1 MAVDLSTTW
10 LGLALKHP
18 LMVGASPLVD
28 NLDTV
33 RALEDAGASA
43 LTMHSLFEEQLVAE
57 QLAAHRHFDG
67 PAESFAEA
75 QSWFPATGD
84 FKLGPDAYLEQIRK
98 VKAAVK
104 VPVIGSLNGSTPGGW
119 IRYAKLIEQ
128 AGASA
133 LELNLY
139 SLAADPSQDA
149 HAVERQQLEVVR
161 EVKKAVKVPLAVKL
175 SPFYSSLPS
184 FVRQLEAEGVAG
196 LVLFNRLYQPDID
209 VEALTLDRVLHLSDR
224 SELLLRLRWLAILSP
239 HTRLSLAASGGV
251 HSQLDAVKA
260 LMAGAGSV
268 QVVSELL
275 TKGPARLE
283 ELVAGLGSWLAEHE
297 YESVAQ
303 LVGSMNL
310 ARAPDPSG
318 YERAN
323 YVKLLQSWH
332 GTGAR

>member
-10 LGLALKHP
+10 LGLPLEHP
-18 LMVGASPLVD
+18 LLTGASPLVD
-28 NLDTV
+28 SLDTV

-43 LTMHSLFEEQLVAE
+43 ITMHSLFEEQLVAE
-57 QLAAHRHFDG
+57 QMAAHRHFDG

-75 QSWFPATGD
+75 QSWFPSTGD

-133 LELNLY
+133 LELNMH
-139 SLAADPSQDA
+139 SLAADPAHDA
-149 HAVERQQLEVVR
+149 YAIEKQQLDIVR
-161 EVKKAVKVPLAVKL
+161 EVKKSVKLPVAVKL
-175 SPFYSSLPS
+175 SPFYSSLPA
-184 FVRQLEAEGVAG
+184 FVKQLEAEGVAG

-239 HTRLSLAASGGV
+239 RTKLSLAASGGV
-251 HSQLDAVKA
+251 HSPVDAVKA
-260 LMAGAGSV
+260 MMAGAGAV

-275 TKGPARLE
+275 TKGPSRLK
-283 ELVAGLGSWLAEHE
+283 ELVTGLENWLDEHE
-297 YESVAQ
+297 YESVTQ